1 MTVTAPVA
9 VLKASPAGTAP
20 GSTEM
25 FTAPAAIAAPFSVSL
40 PSTFA
45 IAVPPASPLTG
56 VTVVSLSA
64 TITLLGVVVTESVLS
79 VVSGSFSSPST
90 EAVFV

>member
-9 VLKASPAGTAP
+9 VLNTSPAGTAP

-56 VTVVSLSA
+56 VAVVSLLA
-64 TITLLGVVVTESVLS
+64 TIGAAATFTVTVA
-79 VVSGSFSSPST
+79 VSQ
-90 EAVFV
+90 FVGLIVSQIV

>member
-25 FTAPAAIAAPFSVSL
+25 FTALGTTATPFSVSL
-40 PSTFA
+40 VSTFG

-56 VTVVSLSA
+56 VAVVSLFA
-64 TITLLGVVVTESVLS
+64 TIGAAATFTVTVA
-79 VVSGSFSSPST
+79 VSQ
-90 EAVFV
+90 FVGLITSQIV